1 MTDMKNL
8 DQMQLD
14 LLKEL
19 ANIGVGNAVTS
30 LSQMLQDRKITM
42 SIPEVTVEALQDL
55 PDLLGG
61 AETPVAGVYLEAEGD
76 ISLVILF
83 VLTLPSVENLIRF
96 LIPGWAGEPD
106 ELSLSA
112 LKEVGNIITGSYLN
126 AISFMTDLTFKPSPP
141 SLSVDMAGAII
152 ATVIAEARMVD
163 DYLLLLRATLKTDKE
178 EIKGNVL
185 IMPDYGTLK
194 KIFSLLGVN

>member
-126 AISFMTDLTFKPSPP
+126 AISFMTGLTFKPSPP
-141 SLSVDMAGAII
+141 FLSVDMAGAII

-163 DYLLLLRATLKTDKE
+163 DYLLLLRTTLKTDKE

>member
-126 AISFMTDLTFKPSPP
+126 AISFMTDLTFKPSPLP
-141 SLSVDMAGAII
+141 CRWTWQVPLSP
-152 ATVIAEARMVD
+152 
-163 DYLLLLRATLKTDKE
+163 L
-178 EIKGNVL
+178 
-185 IMPDYGTLK
+185 
-194 KIFSLLGVN
+194 

>member
-8 DQMQLD
+8 NQMQLD

-76 ISLVILF
+76 ISLVILC

-126 AISFMTDLTFKPSPP
+126 AISFMTGLTFKPSPP

-152 ATVIAEARMVD
+152 ATVIAEARIVD

>member
-152 ATVIAEARMVD
+152 ATVIAEARIVD

>member
-1 MTDMKNL
+1 
-8 DQMQLD
+8 
-14 LLKEL
+14 
-19 ANIGVGNAVTS
+19 
-30 LSQMLQDRKITM
+30 M